1 MESKPCGACGR
12 EFHPRRQ
19 SPNQS
24 YCPEAACQRERRHR
38 WRQDKRQTD
47 PDYRDNQA
55 RAQHGWAQRHPD
67 YWREY
72 RGTHPQYEQRNR
84 EQQRQRDRRRGTRDL
99 AKSDASKPTSPVAS
113 GTYRLLPVAMG
124 DLAKSD
130 ACLVEITL
138 LSAA

>member
-1 MESKPCGACGR
+1 MENKPCGACGR
-12 EFHPRRQ
+12 EFQPRRQ
-19 SPNQS
+19 SPNQN
-24 YCPEAACQRERRHR
+24 YCPEAACQGERRRR
-38 WRQDKRQTD
+38 WRQDKRRTD

-55 RAQHGWAQRHPD
+55 RAQQGWAQRHPD
-67 YWREY
+67 YWRAY
-72 RGTHPQYEQRNR
+72 RGKHPQYAQRNR

-99 AKSDASKPTSPVAS
+99 AKSDVSMPSSHVAS

-130 ACLVEITL
+130 AWLVEITL